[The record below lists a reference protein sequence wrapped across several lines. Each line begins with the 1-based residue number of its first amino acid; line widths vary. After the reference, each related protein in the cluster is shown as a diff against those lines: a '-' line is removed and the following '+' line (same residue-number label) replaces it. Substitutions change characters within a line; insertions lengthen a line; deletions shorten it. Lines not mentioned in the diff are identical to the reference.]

1 MIDLLTIFHRGGA
14 VLFTRSLAPVP
25 GAPVDALISGVLLE
39 ERAGGSSFRHG
50 GKYTVKWA
58 LCNELEL
65 VFVAAYLNL
74 TNLLYLDE
82 LLAAVR
88 DKFVDMFREAIK
100 NVEPPQAF
108 TKFGRVLD
116 QIVAKYE
123 HTPGM
128 TGVGAGL
135 GPGTNNAALAAGE
148 ASATKKPAHA
158 LGAKKPQ
165 QQLVQSSGGNNA
177 REKDEADAAASDSED
192 KAPATAAA
200 DGAAA
205 ASDAPGL
212 NMAKLAAMQQQART
226 GRAPTH
232 NLKKLKGG
240 KGGANAAAAEAEAA
254 GGSVKKGKV
263 ARQWDNLEKPSKA
276 AAAALDYTAKIDGKQ
291 AVSEGVVSGFD
302 GSASDNKD
310 AAQDAYGNVTQREYS
325 DDEEEDD
332 VVKVEDD
339 DEDDGASAAASAK
352 PAASSGGFF
361 SYFKTLVSGKTLT
374 RADLAPIMQQF
385 KEGLNAKNV
394 AAEISE
400 KLAESVLASLEGKQL
415 ASFTSV
421 KSVVRAAV
429 EDALT
434 RILTPN
440 KQVDVLHGVVEA
452 NEQKRPYSI
461 VFVGVNGVGKV
472 NCLLLFAPTLL
483 HQRIRICGILVLMFC
498 CMLCLCVYLTV
509 LQSTSLAK
517 TAAYFLSKDLT
528 VGVGACVSLFTPSH
542 PSVQWV

>member
-128 TGVGAGL
+128 AGVGAGL
-135 GPGTNNAALAAGE
+135 GPGANNAALAAGE
-148 ASATKKPAHA
+148 GSATKKPAHA

-177 REKDEADAAASDSED
+177 REKDEADAASAAKDGDDE
-192 KAPATAAA
+192 ATPAAT
-200 DGAAA
+200 GGAA

-240 KGGANAAAAEAEAA
+240 KNANAAATEAEAA

-302 GSASDNKD
+302 GAASSSDNKD
-310 AAQDAYGNVTQREYS
+310 AQEDAYGNVTQREYS

-332 VVKVEDD
+332 AVKVEDD

-472 NCLLLFAPTLL
+472 SSPFSFAYFAELVCLRNAVCVVPMLTRCCFMSLW
-483 HQRIRICGILVLMFC
+483 LVHAV
-498 CMLCLCVYLTV
+498 CLCV
-509 LQSTSLAK
+509 
-517 TAAYFLSKDLT
+517 
-528 VGVGACVSLFTPSH
+528 
-542 PSVQWV
+542 